1 MYMLLSQR
9 RALSNLSEFLFER
22 QVLFFNINSTETNQ
36 RGIPNKARN
45 VNILNVYS

>member
-1 MYMLLSQR
+1 MLLSQR

-22 QVLFFNINSTETNQ
+22 QVLFFNINLTEANQ

-45 VNILNVYS
+45 VNIYVYS